1 MPRDDFE
8 YDGNGGWKEW
18 SQYVKLSIQ
27 ELKAKAEKAQ
37 EDLTSMKVEL
47 GMLKT
52 KMAMWGALGAT
63 VATVLLQLLFAYLKL
78 KGGAP

>member
-1 MPRDDFE
+1 MPP
-8 YDGNGGWKEW
+8 DGTGQNGGWTEW
-18 SQYVKLSIQ
+18 SQYVKLGIKDLKNEVQSLQKEITSI
-27 ELKAKAEKAQ
+27 KI
-37 EDLTSMKVEL
+37 EL

-63 VATVLLQLLFAYLKL
+63 VATVIVQVIIAYLQL

>member
-1 MPRDDFE
+1 MSPKEE

-18 SQYVKLSIQ
+18 SQYVKLGIQ
-27 ELKAKAEKAQ
+27 DLKNDVASVKKDIT
-37 EDLTSMKVEL
+37 DLKIEL

-52 KMAMWGALGAT
+52 KMAMWGAVGAT
-63 VATVLLQLLFAYLKL
+63 IATLVVQLIMAYVKI